1 LRDNVV
7 DGAGTWLN
15 INTLDDYWPLRVT
28 TDNQAFGN
36 WYTAAKVRGSWDKY
50 NNNIARDNALL
61 KSGAWPVAAKQ
72 IADAAGVQKSVEV
85 AKYGVGEP
93 EK

>member
-1 LRDNVV
+1 MV

-36 WYTAAKVRGSWDKY
+36 WYSAAKMRGSWDEY
-50 NNNIARDNALL
+50 HNNLARDNRVL
-61 KSGAWPVAAKQ
+61 KPGAWPQEAKA
-72 IADAAGVQKSVEV
+72 ITESAGIQKGVEV
-85 AKYGVGEP
+85 ARYP
-93 EK
+93 RAN